1 MLLSRSLGFLR
12 QVAINAQ
19 FGVGPEADAWFAAFR
34 IPDTIFMLLAGG
46 ALLSAVIPVYA
57 EVRRRGDPQ
66 ALTDL
71 VTGVAS
77 LVGLGVALAA
87 GVGALLAGPLMRLI
101 APGFPESTLALATD
115 ASRWLMLSPLL
126 LGLSAVAKAVLQAQ
140 RRFWLPALSPILYNV
155 GIIFGALVLARSFGL
170 AGLVWGTL
178 IGAALH
184 LAVQLPGLR
193 RGHSAPTGRGTE
205 GEDPQHREP
214 AATPSPHPSPF
225 GRGTEGEGPNH
236 DEHTTTVWPP
246 GRGRS
251 LAARLGLAN
260 PDVRKVIR
268 LMLPR
273 LLGVAV
279 LQISLIYVTILAS
292 LQGQSAVAALH
303 NAFILML
310 LPLGVFAMSLGE
322 ASLPDLA
329 DRWAR
334 GDTAGFA
341 ARISGLSRYVLFLTL
356 PAAVGLAVL
365 AEPIVAVLFQRG
377 AFDARATELTAIGL
391 QFFAIGLVGHA
402 AVEVLVRGF
411 FAMQDTRT
419 PVAIGVAS
427 LVLHMLLSWF
437 FAQWFGLG
445 GIALGV
451 SLGVLVEAPV
461 LALALHR
468 RGGLTATASDLRSL
482 AITLVATVIMGLLTA
497 VLLLNTWTG
506 GLVTAGSAVLL
517 LGYLAAALAS
527 YGLTAAL
534 LGSHEL
540 AELTARAFGRPRRG
554 RSR

>member
-1 MLLSRSLGFLR
+1 MLVSRSLGFLR

-57 EVRRRGDPQ
+57 EVRRRGDPR
-66 ALTDL
+66 ALNDL

-87 GVGALLAGPLMRLI
+87 GIGALFAGPLMRLI
-101 APGFPESTLALATD
+101 APGFSEPTLALATD

-140 RRFWLPALSPILYNV
+140 RQFWLPALSPILYNL
-155 GIIFGALVLARSFGL
+155 GIIFGVLVLARSFGL
-170 AGLVWGTL
+170 PGLVWGTL

-193 RGHSAPTGRGTE
+193 RGR
-205 GEDPQHREP
+205 P
-214 AATPSPHPSPF
+214 ATAGGGPD
-225 GRGTEGEGPNH
+225 GEGPRR
-236 DEHTTTVWPP
+236 DELATTLATAE
-246 GRGRS
+246 RSRS

-292 LQGQSAVAALH
+292 LQGQSSVAALH

-341 ARISGLSRYVLFLTL
+341 ARISGVVRYSLFLTL

-427 LVLHMLLSWF
+427 LALHMLLSWL

-461 LALALHR
+461 LALVLNR
-468 RGGLTATASDLRSL
+468 RGGLAVAAADLRSL
-482 AITLVATVIMGLLTA
+482 AITSIATVIMGLLIA

-506 GLVTAGSAVLL
+506 GPVTAASAVLL
-517 LGYLAAALAS
+517 LGYLAAAVAS
-527 YGLTAAL
+527 YALTAAL

-540 AELTARAFGRPRRG
+540 LGLTSHLTRWAGGQMKHRNGAP
-554 RSR
+554 